1 MRRTARR
8 PPAPQSVTSV
18 LQQTGFAYAPNTVG
32 VPASGEVEHDA
43 LASHP
48 PRSVF
53 ICLCLLAFVSLSAL
67 PPSGLGHVCCVW
79 MADCLRACCRAGGS
93 GRCMRV

>member
-1 MRRTARR
+1 MRRSARR

-43 LASHP
+43 LASPP

-53 ICLCLLAFVSLSAL
+53 IRLCLLSFVSLSAL
-67 PPSGLGHVCCVW
+67 PPSDLGHVCCVW
-79 MADCLRACCRAGGS
+79 MADCPPACCRAGGS
-93 GRCMRV
+93 GHCMGV